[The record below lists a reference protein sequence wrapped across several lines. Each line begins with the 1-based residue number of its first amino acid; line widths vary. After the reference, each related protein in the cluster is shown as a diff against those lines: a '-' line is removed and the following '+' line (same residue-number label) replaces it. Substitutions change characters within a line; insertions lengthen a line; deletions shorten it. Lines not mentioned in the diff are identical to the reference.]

1 MLRSIFAF
9 FLLISFFSC
18 QNKDESILINDVGNQ
33 WDKKKVQQ
41 FDFAVND
48 AQNKKNLVFVVRNNN
63 DYPYSNLRLIATLEH
78 NKKVIATDTMN
89 YVLAK
94 PNGEWLG
101 TGFGET
107 KEALFQ
113 YKLNYKFPQN
123 GNYSVKVVQA
133 MRKNVLPGIEDLGI
147 KIQNLDR
154 IFSCCFGY
162 FRFILR
168 RFSRFR
174 RRYAGCERAGKSGHL
189 CCF

>member
-9 FLLISFFSC
+9 VLLISLFSC

-48 AQNKKNLVFVVRNNN
+48 AQNQKNLVFVVRNNN

-78 NKKVIATDTMN
+78 NKKVIAADTMN

-133 MRKNVLPGIEDLGI
+133 MRKNVLLGIEDLGI
-147 KIQNLDR
+147 KIQNL
-154 IFSCCFGY
+154 
-162 FRFILR
+162 
-168 RFSRFR
+168 
-174 RRYAGCERAGKSGHL
+174 KP
-189 CCF
+189 